1 MSFATPW
8 NPRVRTFI
16 RREYFE
22 RVRSRWFL
30 FSTLVVPLLFVAL
43 SLLPVL
49 LASSLGQSRRNLVL
63 VDATPGEIGA
73 ELGERLQEA
82 GVPSETVRLR
92 SGGDLDLEGFRAW
105 IREQEQEGRAAGDG
119 PEADGAEP
127 DAEPST
133 PAPSA
138 WLYLGPTILESGE
151 ALLVEA
157 REIDT
162 VTRGEL
168 RAALEKT
175 VRAARLA
182 AEGVGETAIEQALRP
197 TRIDREPLRAED
209 GPTGFRT
216 ALGFVFALV
225 LYMMFMIYGQMIARG
240 VLEEKTSDI
249 VEILVSSARP
259 WEMMLGKIVGIGAV
273 GLTQVGIWALV
284 LLGVSALGIGSLGP
298 ALVELGVDPATIS
311 VPWALIAW
319 SLVYFVVGY
328 LLFSAVFAAAGAM
341 VTTEQDVQQALWPV
355 MIPVVLPMM
364 LIPIAMQAPD
374 APLVA
379 GLSILPFFSPI
390 WMPIRIAAGEVPLW
404 QSIAAVSLLVLTTLL
419 LAWMAG
425 KIFRMGLLMKGK
437 RPNLPEIVRWLRHG

>member
-1 MSFATPW
+1 MSAAMPW
-8 NPRVRTFI
+8 NPRVRTI
-16 RREYFE
+16 VRREYFE

-43 SLLPVL
+43 SILPVL
-49 LASSLGQSRRNLVL
+49 LAGSLGQARRSLVV
-63 VDATPGEIGA
+63 VDATPREIGRT
-73 ELGERLQEA
+73 L
-82 GVPSETVRLR
+82 TDRLR
-92 SGGDLDLEGFRAW
+92 EVDVRTERVALRTGEDLDLEGFRAW
-105 IREQEQEGRAAGDG
+105 IRNRAESAAAAG
-119 PEADGAEP
+119 PATEAGNAA
-127 DAEPST
+127 DAPY
-133 PAPSA
+133 A
-138 WLYLGPTILESGE
+138 WLYLGPTILETGE

-157 REIDT
+157 RELDS
-162 VTRGEL
+162 VTRMRLSG
-168 RAALEKT
+168 ALEET

-182 AEGVGETAIEQALRP
+182 AEGVGEAAIEQALRP
-197 TRIDREPLRAED
+197 TSIDREPLRPED
-209 GPTGFRT
+209 GPSGFRT

-284 LLGVSALGIGSLGP
+284 LVGVSALGIGSLGP
-298 ALVELGVDPATIS
+298 ALVELGVDPAAIT
-311 VPWALIAW
+311 VPWGLIGW
-319 SLVYFVVGY
+319 SLLYFVIGY

-364 LIPIAMQAPD
+364 LVPMAMQAPD
-374 APLVA
+374 APLVT

-390 WMPIRIAAGEVPLW
+390 WMPIRIAAGDVPLW
-404 QSIAAVSLLVLTTLL
+404 QSLAAVALLVLTTLL

-437 RPNLPEIVRWLRHG
+437 RPNLPEIARWLRHG